1 MMLHSADDGDDQML
15 VDMPLDELRTYSGT
29 NPCPPDFDEYWS
41 RGLADLDATPPGIT
55 IEPAGFSAPHA
66 ECFSL
71 FFTGV
76 GGARVHAKLVKP
88 REAKK
93 PGPAVVH
100 FHGYTG
106 SSGDWAGYLGWAG
119 AGFVSAALDCRGQGG
134 ASEDRGGVRGN
145 THHGHIIRGLDDH
158 EDRLL
163 FRQIFLDAVRL
174 ARIVMDLDEVDPDR
188 VGATGAS
195 QGGGLTLAC
204 ASLEPRIRRAA
215 SIYPFL
221 SDYRRVWEMD
231 LAKGAYQELQDYF
244 RRYDPTHERRD
255 TAFARLGYIDV
266 HNLSSRIRANTL
278 MLTGLMDQVC
288 PPSTQFAAYN
298 AITSPKGMVLYPDFG
313 HENLPGAG
321 DRVFA
326 HLLEL

>member
-1 MMLHSADDGDDQML
+1 MLI
-15 VDMPLDELRTYSGT
+15 DMPLDELRTYPGS
-29 NPCPPDFDEYWS
+29 NPCPPDFDDYW
-41 RGLADLDATPPGIT
+41 RRALKDLDATPPEIT
-55 IEPAGFSAPHA
+55 IEPSGFSAPHA
-66 ECFSL
+66 ECFDL
-71 FFTGV
+71 FFTGA
-76 GGARVHAKLVKP
+76 GAARVHAKLVKP
-88 REAKK
+88 RGAKR

-106 SSGDWAGYLGWAG
+106 SSGDWSGYLGWAG

-134 ASEDRGGVRGN
+134 ESEDTGGVRGN

-158 EDRLL
+158 EDKLL
-163 FRQIFLDAVRL
+163 FRQIFLDTVRL
-174 ARIVMDLDEVDPDR
+174 TRIVMDLNEVDPDR

-204 ASLEPRIRRAA
+204 ASLEPRIKRAV

-244 RRYDPTHERRD
+244 RRYDPTHEREA
-255 TAFARLGYIDV
+255 TAFERLGYIDV
-266 HNLSSRIRANTL
+266 HNLSSRIKANTL
-278 MLTGLMDQVC
+278 MLTGLMDQIC

-298 AITSPKGMVLYPDFG
+298 AITSPRSMVLYPDFG
-313 HENLPGAG
+313 HENLPGAQ